1 MDYSFSEIIE
11 FCESEKVV
19 YEGNFYLQLKS
30 EELKVKVSEN
40 IYRCPFCRKKKTQN
54 YKYKDLVQH
63 ATSIAATNL
72 NAKVRASH
80 QAIVKFLKNDFGD
93 PSSPS
98 QLIYT
103 KSKHPK
109 AKQDLRF
116 VWPWMG
122 IVVNVP
128 MEFKNGIYVGEVEN
142 RLKELLSKFNLLKVH
157 YLWNF
162 NGHTGNIIVHFN
174 KDWSGYRDAM
184 DFENYFYVDKFG
196 MTNWVEKR
204 NTALGIYGWV
214 ARADDY
220 YSGGPIGEHLQK
232 NGELKT
238 VDEITNIESV
248 KACKLFQDL
257 ETLIEIKRKHIEEL
271 QCKYSETKF
280 LLNKMME
287 EKDKLRESYN
297 NEIRRMQQLTQD
309 HSHRIFDENE
319 KIRIEL
325 DSKRRELTFRSGQ
338 LDNLVAQCE
347 CDIRKLEDETKK
359 NTMKNSLLELAS
371 LEQKKAN
378 EDFLRVVEEQK
389 KEKEATIKKILNLE
403 RQLHEKQKLELEIQQ
418 QKGSLEVMNLLV
430 GEEVYKKID
439 KLSEELREKNEELED
454 LDALNQ
460 ALVVKE
466 RKSNDE
472 LQEARKELIAGVS
485 ELLNNRTMIGI
496 KRMGE
501 LDERIFHAA
510 CIKKYRREVADVK
523 AAEFCSKWQAELKIP
538 EWHPFRISTLDGKLK
553 EIIEENDEKLV
564 ALRCELGDEVYGAVA
579 LALLEIN
586 EYNPSGRYVTSELW
600 SYREG
605 RRATLK
611 EAISYVM
618 KQLMTLKR
626 KRCAF

>member
-389 KEKEATIKKILNLE
+389 
-403 RQLHEKQKLELEIQQ
+403 
-418 QKGSLEVMNLLV
+418 
-430 GEEVYKKID
+430 
-439 KLSEELREKNEELED
+439 
-454 LDALNQ
+454 
-460 ALVVKE
+460 
-466 RKSNDE
+466 
-472 LQEARKELIAGVS
+472 GVS